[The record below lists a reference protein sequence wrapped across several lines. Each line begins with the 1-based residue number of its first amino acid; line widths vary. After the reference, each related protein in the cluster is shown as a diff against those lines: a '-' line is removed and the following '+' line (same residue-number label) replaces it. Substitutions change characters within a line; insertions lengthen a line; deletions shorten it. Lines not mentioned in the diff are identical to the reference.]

1 MGCDFMKCA
10 PPGGCGKAFCYVC
23 SKPITEVILLNKLLK
38 F

>member
-23 SKPITEVILLNKLLK
+23 AKPITEAQHMEHASCR
-38 F
+38 